1 MVYRN
6 VREDLVFYIDDEHVM
21 VKNDLREELV
31 FDSILLYSLIASKL
45 DEGIDLEN
53 IYDKLEI
60 VGRDRNSINENIEFL
75 LQKGYIEK
83 IGV

>member
-60 VGRDRNSINENIEFL
+60 VGRDRNSINENIELL

>member
-60 VGRDRNSINENIEFL
+60 VGRDRNSINENIELL

-83 IGV
+83 IWV

>member
-21 VKNDLREELV
+21 VRNDLREELV

-60 VGRDRNSINENIEFL
+60 VGRDRDSINENIELL

-83 IGV
+83 I